1 MLGMLYWIGGAKMAF
16 TALDTSQNS
25 AKLVACLRDSGIT
38 AIGRYYTKKRTNSKI
53 LTADEARRLS
63 DAGVRIWVVY
73 QNWHR
78 QPVDFSSVKGD
89 REAKDA
95 LDYATNVINQPKG
108 TAIYFS
114 ADLDVKVK
122 VNLILLFDHISQP
135 SPRPLRRRA
144 NRIELGSTVREP
156 YVRACSTPVWCNLL
170 GCRNQVD
177 SEAHQ
182 NSRHLAAGTF
192 FKRSR

>member
-1 MLGMLYWIGGAKMAF
+1 MACSAGLGAKMAF

-73 QNWHR
+73 QNRHR

-95 LDYATNVINQPKG
+95 LDYAANVINQPKG

-114 ADLDVKVK
+114 ADFDVSKSQFNTAIRPHFAAVAAAFATAGKPYRIGVYSSGAVCQGLLDAGLVQ
-122 VNLILLFDHISQP
+122 L
-135 SPRPLRRRA
+135 
-144 NRIELGSTVREP
+144 T
-156 YVRACSTPVWCNLL
+156 

-177 SEAHQ
+177 SGALQ